1 MNFEQNGARQ
11 QAHEK
16 GDFDLFD
23 LMIALTKKKKL
34 IIGLPLAAAL
44 VAALVTTVL
53 PEEFQA
59 TAKLLPP
66 QQQSN
71 ASLLSQLGGMAALA
85 GIGNLKTPNDVYI
98 GMLKSRTVADRLI
111 AQFDLK
117 TVYGANGMEKAR
129 KTLERN
135 TEILAQKDGIMTIT
149 VVDEDQKRVARIA
162 NAYVDELTRL
172 TRSLAVTDA
181 AQRRLFFERQL
192 ELAKNNLAAAEMK
205 LTGNLETTGVISV
218 DSNSR
223 AIIETIARLRAQ
235 ISAKE
240 IQLNSM
246 SAFVTSNNQDYK
258 RVQEELSSARA
269 ELSRLENGKPGRDE
283 QVNTANSKQPGL
295 ENVRTLRDVKYY
307 QMLYELLA
315 KQYEVARLEEA
326 KDTSIIQVLD
336 PAIMPERKFKPNRTL
351 IVAIAAIL
359 GALAAI
365 AWATASTLMERALKT
380 PKVARQV
387 AELKGNL
394 KFR

>member
-1 MNFEQNGARQ
+1 MNFEQNEQTNR
-11 QAHEK
+11 EK
-16 GDFDLFD
+16 SDFDWFD
-23 LMIALTKKKKL
+23 LTIALAKKKKL
-34 IIGLPLAAAL
+34 IFGLPVAAAL
-44 VAALVTTVL
+44 VAALVTLVL

-59 TAKLLPP
+59 TTKLLPP
-66 QQQSN
+66 QQQSS
-71 ASLLSQLGGMAALA
+71 ASILSQLGGMAALA
-85 GIGNLKTPNDVYI
+85 GIGNIKTPNDVYI

-117 TVYGANGMEKAR
+117 KVYEVNGMEKAR

-135 TEILAQKDGIMTIT
+135 TEIVAQKDGIMSIT
-149 VVDEDQKRVARIA
+149 VVDEDQKRVAAIA

-192 ELAKNNLAAAEMK
+192 ELAKNNLAAAEVK
-205 LTGNLETTGVISV
+205 LSGTLETTGVISV

-240 IQLNSM
+240 IQLNAM

-258 RVQEELSSARA
+258 RTQEELSSARA
-269 ELSRLENGKPGRDE
+269 ELSRLENGKPGRSE
-283 QVNTANSKQPGL
+283 QASSIDGKQPGL
-295 ENVRTLRDVKYY
+295 ESVRTLRDVKYY

-315 KQYEVARLEEA
+315 KQYEIARLDEA

-359 GALAAI
+359 GAFAAI
-365 AWATASTLMERALKT
+365 AWATVSTLFARALKT
-380 PKVARQV
+380 PKIARQL

>member
-1 MNFEQNGARQ
+1 MNFEQNVARQ
-11 QAHEK
+11 SNGEK
-16 GDFDLFD
+16 DDFDSFD
-23 LMIALTKKKKL
+23 LLIALAKRKKL
-34 IIGLPLAAAL
+34 IIGLPLLAAL
-44 VAALVTTVL
+44 AAVVITLVL

-59 TAKLLPP
+59 TAKLMPP

-71 ASLLSQLGGMAALA
+71 ASLLSQLGGIAAVA
-85 GIGNLKTPNDVYI
+85 GIGNLKTPNDVYV

-117 TVYGANGMEKAR
+117 KVYGTNGMEKAR

-135 TEILAQKDGIMTIT
+135 TEIVAQKDGIMTIT
-149 VVDEDQKRVARIA
+149 VTDGDQKRVARIA

-172 TRSLAVTDA
+172 TRTLAVTDA

-205 LTGNLETTGVISV
+205 LTGALETTGVISV

-240 IQLNSM
+240 VQLNAM
-246 SAFVTSNNQDYK
+246 SAFVTSDNPGYK

-269 ELSRLENGKPGRDE
+269 ELFRLENGKPGQTE
-283 QVNTANSKQPGL
+283 HVPTVNGKQPGL
-295 ENVRTLRDVKYY
+295 ESVQTLRDVKYY

-315 KQYEVARLEEA
+315 KQYEVARLDEA
-326 KDTSIIQVLD
+326 KDASVIQVLD

-351 IVAIAAIL
+351 IVAIATIL
-359 GALAAI
+359 GAVVAI
-365 AWATASTLMERALKT
+365 AWAVATTLMARALRT
-380 PKVARQV
+380 PKFARQL

-394 KFR
+394 RFR